1 MLAANP
7 DMTLDDIMRRLKR
20 YEEFTVS
27 RISVSA
33 IMTEFRHT
41 CRILREAG
49 LLK

>member
-7 DMTLDDIMRRLKR
+7 DIGLDEIMRRLKR
-20 YEEFTVS
+20 YDDVTIS

-33 IMTEFRHT
+33 IMTEFRHSL
-41 CRILREAG
+41 RIMREAG